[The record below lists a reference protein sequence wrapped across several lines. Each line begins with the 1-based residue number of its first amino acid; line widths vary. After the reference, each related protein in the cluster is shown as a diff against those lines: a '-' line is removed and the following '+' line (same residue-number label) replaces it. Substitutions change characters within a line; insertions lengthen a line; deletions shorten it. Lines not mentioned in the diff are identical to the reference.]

1 VCTYIIR
8 ITRTYHIIYIY
19 IYIYITYTVTA
30 EIHIICNGRRSGMH
44 VGNSSSQL
52 GIGPKLEI
60 RLLWLQFHSPL
71 AITTKPHW
79 QHRTLYRSVRPGTVV
94 RRRLHDFQLIAFN
107 WTCVVRL
114 YTHCMLYIYTHI
126 INTRVC

>member
-1 VCTYIIR
+1 MLCLYNIILAFRVLIILYII
-8 ITRTYHIIYIY
+8 IIISTYIY
-19 IYIYITYTVTA
+19 IYTRYTVTA

-60 RLLWLQFHSPL
+60 RLLWLQFPYPL
-71 AITTKPHW
+71 AIATKPHW
-79 QHRTLYRSVRPGTVV
+79 QYRTLYGSVVRPGTVV

-114 YTHCMLYIYTHI
+114 YTHCML
-126 INTRVC
+126 